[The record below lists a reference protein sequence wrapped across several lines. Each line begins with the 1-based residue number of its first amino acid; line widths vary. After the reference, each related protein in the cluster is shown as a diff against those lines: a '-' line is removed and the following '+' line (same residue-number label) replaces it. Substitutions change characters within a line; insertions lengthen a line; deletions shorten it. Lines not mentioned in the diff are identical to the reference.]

1 MLIQKAFFQSKNSF
15 FRLLGIVL
23 LFTGMQ
29 ANANSDLYVPPIG
42 IPAPEFGINESHTM
56 YADSQ
61 YDFGNGDEPYKDAGY
76 GPYTHY
82 VDNSVACNDSG
93 NRYGTKDNPRCNLPN
108 LRELVPGSVVEI
120 HGGIYTSPKNW
131 VTSSG
136 TVDKPIFIR
145 GYANPNWVI
154 QDDINGN
161 PVFVKTSIDPMPVIE
176 RVLRIRGAYIIIEN
190 IDFNK
195 NDRREGA
202 IDIRPANL
210 TESVHHVAVRNS
222 EIQNY
227 AHAHG
232 GAGSLMAASGFQ
244 DNFVHDIVY
253 YKNNVH
259 ADNSYYDFN
268 TDGDAVNQYQ
278 DDTMGIAI
286 AARSNRVWI
295 VDNHIHHNAGDA
307 VGTGH
312 DADYTST
319 NYYIG
324 RNIMNDCD
332 ENAVDLKE
340 VENYVVSQNIMYNFY
355 GAGQGSNGTI
365 TVVHYGPDVAPKNT
379 WFIYNEMYNA
389 SDAAVQVGGA
399 VLDDVFYVGNVIHHI
414 SNDAGTAKAFV
425 SWGSRNIY
433 VVGNTVYSTDEG
445 IEFNGGDA
453 AQVFIENNIFSNL
466 KTENYVSLSNTAY
479 ANRAVIK
486 NNIFYS
492 DVLTPVVE
500 GDSINEI
507 NANPLFEN
515 PVANNFN
522 LRNTPIPSPAIDSG
536 IEADVYQIFQDRFD
550 GMDIRVDF
558 SGLAR
563 PQQGAWDI
571 GAYEYTDSVLEL
583 VTHSLT
589 NSQVGV
595 IASYPIIVTGGVA
608 PYTWSLSAGTLPDG
622 LELDTVTGVIAGMP
636 TVAGDYDFTLMV
648 QDDVQASDSQMLSL
662 IVDPEAVP
670 GDEMAPVI
678 TLAGDNPQIIAIGNS
693 YNELDASAADNID
706 GDISDKIVIDAS
718 AVKTDVVGI
727 YEVTYNVKDA
737 AGNAAQEKTRM
748 VNVIAVVDT
757 TPPVITLL
765 GNNPQIIMLGNAYSE
780 LGATAMDDIKG
791 NITAY
796 ITIDVSA
803 VDIAT
808 KGAYE
813 VTYSVS
819 DGINTT
825 KVMRIVNVIVA
836 DIADTTPPVITLKGD
851 ASLTMT
857 VDSVYSELGASATDN
872 FDGDISGKIVI
883 DASALDS
890 TMVGSYSVTYNVT
903 DEAGNAALQVIR
915 TVKVSA
921 ANNEKPVVTVTASSY
936 GPLGLL
942 MMSALLL
949 VLRRRDKINQFM
961 GTSK

>member
-1 MLIQKAFFQSKNSF
+1 MLIHKIFSQSKNNL
-15 FRLLGIVL
+15 FRLLGAVL
-23 LFTGMQ
+23 LFAGMQ

-56 YADSQ
+56 YAGSQ
-61 YDFGNGDEPYKDAGY
+61 YDFGDGDEPYKDAGY

-93 NRYGTKDNPRCNLPN
+93 NSYGTKDNPRCNLPP
-108 LRELVPGSVVEI
+108 LGGLAPGSVVEI
-120 HGGIYTSPKNW
+120 HGGIYTSRNW
-131 VTSSG
+131 MTSSG
-136 TVDKPIFIR
+136 TAEKPIFIR

-202 IDIRPANL
+202 VDIRPANL

-244 DNFVHDIVY
+244 DNFVYDIVY

-259 ADNSYYDFN
+259 ADNSFYDFN
-268 TDGDAVNQYQ
+268 TDGDAVDQYQ

-355 GAGQGSNGTI
+355 GAGAGSNGTI

-389 SDAAVQVGGA
+389 SDAAVQVGGT
-399 VLDDVFYVGNVIHHI
+399 VLDDVFYVGNVIHNI

-492 DVLTPVVE
+492 DVLIPVIE
-500 GDSINEI
+500 GNSINEI

-515 PVANNFN
+515 PLANNFK

-558 SGLAR
+558 SGLTR

-583 VTHSLT
+583 VTRSLT

-595 IASYPIIVTGGVA
+595 VASYPIIATGGTA
-608 PYTWSLSAGTLPDG
+608 PYAWSLSAGALPDG
-622 LELDTVTGVIAGMP
+622 LSLSTVTGVISGTP
-636 TVAGDYDFTLMV
+636 TVAGNFDFTLMV
-648 QDDVQASDSQMLSL
+648 QDDVQASDTQMLSL
-662 IVDPEAVP
+662 IVAAETAN
-670 GDEMAPVI
+670 DEVAPVI
-678 TLAGDNPQIIAIGNS
+678 TLVGNNLQTITVGNV
-693 YNELDASAADNID
+693 YNEFGASAMDNID
-706 GDISDKIVIDAS
+706 GDISDKIVINALGVD
-718 AVKTDVVGI
+718 TTTVGS
-727 YEVTYNVKDA
+727 YQVSYNVKDV
-737 AGNAAQEKTRM
+737 AGNAAIEKTRT
-748 VNVIAVVDT
+748 VNVIAFVDT
-757 TPPVITLL
+757 TPPVITLN
-765 GNNPQIIMLGNAYSE
+765 GN
-780 LGATAMDDIKG
+780 
-791 NITAY
+791 
-796 ITIDVSA
+796 V
-803 VDIAT
+803 
-808 KGAYE
+808 
-813 VTYSVS
+813 
-819 DGINTT
+819 
-825 KVMRIVNVIVA
+825 
-836 DIADTTPPVITLKGD
+836 
-851 ASLTMT
+851 SLTIS
-857 VDSVYSELGASATDN
+857 VDGVYSELGAIAIDN
-872 FDGDISGKIVI
+872 LDGDISGEIVI
-883 DASALDS
+883 DASALDL
-890 TMVGSYSVTYNVT
+890 TAIGSYKITYNVT

-921 ANNEKPVVTVTASSY
+921 VDDVEPVIKITASSY

-942 MMSALLL
+942 MMTALLFA
-949 VLRRRDKINQFM
+949 LRRRDKINQFVA
-961 GTSK
+961 TSK